1 MNNPLVS
8 VIVPCYNQ
16 AQFLSEA
23 LESVLLQTY
32 TNWECI
38 IVNDG
43 SADNTEKVAKNW
55 LKKDDR
61 IKYISKKNEGV
72 SKARNIAIENAVGE
86 FILPLDADDKISKRY
101 IELALNEFIK
111 NKNLKVVYC
120 EAEYFGDK
128 KGKIDLKPF
137 TLANLSNKNMIF
149 CTALYR
155 KSDWKRV
162 FGYDDL
168 MVVGLEDWEFWISIL
183 KKDGEV
189 KKINYLGFFY
199 RIKNNSRNRSFS
211 FKQRKILYDYLSI
224 KHPDFFIEYNGNFF
238 DLKLEILTKDKQL
251 KSKKHALKLLFKS
264 LFGTKTFKLLM
275 KIWKKKL

>member
-23 LESVLLQTY
+23 LESVILQTY

-43 SADNTEKVAKNW
+43 SPDNTDEVAKEW
-55 LKKDDR
+55 IKKDDR
-61 IKYISKKNEGV
+61 IKYILKINEGV
-72 SKARNIAIENAVGE
+72 SKARNRAIENAIGE

-111 NKNLKVVYC
+111 NKKLKVVYC
-120 EAEYFGDK
+120 DAEYFGDK
-128 KGKIDLKPF
+128 KGKIDLKSF
-137 TLANLSNKNMIF
+137 TLNSLSNKNMIF

-168 MVVGLEDWEFWISIL
+168 MVVGLEDWEFWISML
-183 KKDGEV
+183 KNGGEV

-199 RIKNNSRNRSFS
+199 RVKRNSRNVSFS
-211 FKQRKILYDYLSI
+211 LKQRKLLYDYLSI

-238 DLKLEILTKDKQL
+238 DLKLEILTKEKQL
-251 KSKKHALKLLFKS
+251 KSKSHALKLLFKS
-264 LFGTKTFKLLM
+264 LFGVKIFNLLM
-275 KIWKKKL
+275 KTWGKKL